1 MELIDRYVYEVGRYL
16 PHKNRAD
23 IQTELRSLLSDTLEA
38 RVKGE
43 ASEEDIVAL
52 LKEFGPPAKVAAS
65 YRPESQYL
73 IGPELFP
80 IFRTVV
86 GIALLVMVV
95 VHIVLF
101 VVLLLTNPD
110 PLKALDVLSG
120 FMGSAVSVLGTIV
133 VVFYVLQYFDVHLAK
148 PSQEW
153 NPRELPA
160 VDVKN
165 GINRGGTIFDI
176 ALLLVFLV
184 AVLAFP
190 THIGVVVTPGTPIL
204 TDPVITSNIP
214 LIVVALI
221 AGLVVDIVLLWRGR
235 WQPGTRLAKI
245 AVNLFSLFVIAVL
258 ISGHAAWLAQHT
270 GSGFFGLLSNLPIG
284 EVSDAELTLT
294 IAMYFV
300 QCGLIIA
307 MIVTVIE
314 TLEAGYRFFR
324 QIIGWDSALS
334 LVASEKKI

>member
-16 PHKNRAD
+16 PRKNRAD
-23 IQTELRSLLSDTLEA
+23 IQVELRSLLSDTLEA
-38 RVKGE
+38 RVEGE

-86 GIALLVMVV
+86 GIALLVLVV
-95 VHIVLF
+95 VHAVLF
-101 VVLLLTNPD
+101 GVLLFTNPN
-110 PLKALDVLSG
+110 PLKALNVLSG
-120 FMGSAVSVLGTIV
+120 FAGSALSVLGMIV
-133 VVFYVLQYFDVHLAK
+133 VVFYALQYFDVRLAK

-153 NPRELPA
+153 DPRELPV
-160 VDVKN
+160 VDVKDV
-165 GINRGGTIFDI
+165 INRGGTIFDI
-176 ALLLVFLV
+176 ALALVILV
-184 AVLAFP
+184 AVLVFP

-204 TDPVITSNIP
+204 TDPVITSYIP
-214 LIVVALI
+214 LIVAALLV
-221 AGLVVDIVLLWRGR
+221 GLVVDIVLLWRGR
-235 WQPGTRLAKI
+235 WQLGTRLAKI
-245 AVNLFSLFVIAVL
+245 VANLFSLVVIAVL

-270 GSGFFGLLSNLPIG
+270 GSGFFGLLSNLPAG
-284 EVSDAELTLT
+284 VASDAELTLT

-300 QCGLIIA
+300 QWGLIIA

-314 TLEAGYRFFR
+314 TLEVVYRFFR
-324 QIIGWDSALS
+324 QIMGWDSALS
-334 LVASEKKI
+334 LVAS